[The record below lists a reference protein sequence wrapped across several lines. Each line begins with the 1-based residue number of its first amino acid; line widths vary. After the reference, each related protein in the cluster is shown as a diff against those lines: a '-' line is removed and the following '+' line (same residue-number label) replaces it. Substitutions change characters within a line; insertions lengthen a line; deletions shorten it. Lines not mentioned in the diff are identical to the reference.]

1 MVELRLIDQNDTFKK
16 LFRDFVLDKLPLE
29 IFRFEMPEDLQIKNA
44 WINELTKTKEP
55 KTWESI
61 RKKKQQPCEFEDS
74 AFLL

>member
-44 WINELTKTKEP
+44 WINELTKNKGAEDMGKYSK
-55 KTWESI
+55 KTTT
-61 RKKKQQPCEFEDS
+61 
-74 AFLL
+74 L